1 MQLNEFMQRLEE
13 LTVGA
18 SQIDK
23 ELFETYNVKR
33 GLRNQDGSGVLVGLT
48 NVGEVIGYEKK
59 DGIVI
64 PGRENFFTGVLMWK
78 TLFMGFKPTRGMA
91 LTRRFIY
98 CLPGNCQTKAI
109 WTFSQLTLPVTGIF
123 RTSL

>member
-23 ELFETYNVKR
+23 GLFETYNVKR

-48 NVGEVIGYEKK
+48 NIGDVIGYEKK
-59 DGIVI
+59 DGLVI
-64 PGRENFFTGVLMWK
+64 PVRRQAVLQ
-78 TLFMGFKPTRGMA
+78 GYQC
-91 LTRRFIY
+91 RRS
-98 CLPGNCQTKAI
+98 CAWVSN
-109 WTFSQLTLPVTGIF
+109 
-123 RTSL
+123 R